1 MGDKSPK
8 SKEKAQKQ
16 KDSGKAK
23 ALQKAKNEQ
32 DAKRVNTGNAKK

>member
-16 KDSGKAK
+16 KNTDKAI
-23 ALQKAKNEQ
+23 AVQKAKSEQ
-32 DAKRVNTGNAKK
+32 DAKRVKTKK